1 MQTNNPTIYKMMTQL
16 PQLPINIV
24 NRILEEA
31 SALNNDTWILQ
42 FKESG
47 QRRQI
52 QIESNDYPKH
62 IVSQLRLNHL
72 KFANLIHMFMGII
85 IKPCIMKIGAGGM
98 YIKSYDCVQNIRSYE
113 NDVVLQY
120 HNVKTVG
127 FVNGVK
133 LNIIANM
140 VFSYRSLDNSYLFIH
155 NSGIVFILEDKS
167 YKQVESAT
175 FANGIFQIN
184 LYEFNGNWEWNS
196 GLQIHEYIV
205 NVEVNDED
213 TDSDSDS
220 HLDYGYEDY
229 DDFYSDEENNE

>member
-1 MQTNNPTIYKMMTQL
+1 MTNQL
-16 PQLPINIV
+16 PQLPISIV

-47 QRRQI
+47 QRRRI
-52 QIESNDYPKH
+52 KMANNNYPKH
-62 IVSQLRLNHL
+62 IVSQLRVNHL

-85 IKPCIMKIGAGGM
+85 IKPCILKIGDNGM
-98 YIKSYDCVQNIRSYE
+98 YIKSYDCVQNIRNYE
-113 NDVVLQY
+113 NGIVLQY
-120 HNVKTVG
+120 HNIKTVG

-140 VFSYRSLDNSYLFIH
+140 VFSYRSIDNNYLFIH
-155 NSGIVFILEDKS
+155 NSGILFILENKS

-175 FANGIFQIN
+175 FENGILQIN
-184 LYEFNGNWEWNS
+184 LFEFNANWQWNAE
-196 GLQIHEYIV
+196 LQINEYVV
-205 NVEVNDED
+205 NVEVDGE
-213 TDSDSDS
+213 TDSDSESESDS
-220 HLDYGYEDY
+220 ELDYGYDDY

>member
-1 MQTNNPTIYKMMTQL
+1 MTNQL
-16 PQLPINIV
+16 PQLPISIV

-47 QRRQI
+47 QRLRI
-52 QIESNDYPKH
+52 RMASNDYPKH
-62 IVSQLRLNHL
+62 IVSKLRLNHL

-85 IKPCIMKIGAGGM
+85 IKPCILKIGHDGM
-98 YIKSYDCVQNIRSYE
+98 YIKSYDCVQNIRNYE
-113 NDVVLQY
+113 NGIVLQY
-120 HNVKTVG
+120 HNIKTVG

-140 VFSYRSLDNSYLFIH
+140 VFSYRAMDNNYLFIH
-155 NSGIVFILEDKS
+155 NSGIVFILENKS

-175 FANGIFQIN
+175 FENGILQIN
-184 LYEFNGNWEWNS
+184 LFEFNGNWEWNA
-196 GLQIHEYIV
+196 GLQINEYVV
-205 NVEVNDED
+205 NVEVDED
-213 TDSDSDS
+213 ENVDSDLDTD
-220 HLDYGYEDY
+220 LDYGYEDY

>member
-1 MQTNNPTIYKMMTQL
+1 MTNQL
-16 PQLPINIV
+16 PQLPISIV

-47 QRRQI
+47 QRRRNHMA
-52 QIESNDYPKH
+52 SNDYPKH
-62 IVSQLRLNHL
+62 IVSQLRVNHL

-85 IKPCIMKIGAGGM
+85 IKPCILKIGDNGM
-98 YIKSYDCVQNIRSYE
+98 YIKSYDCVQNIRNYE
-113 NDVVLQY
+113 NGIVLQY
-120 HNVKTVG
+120 HNIKTVG

-140 VFSYRSLDNSYLFIH
+140 VFSYRSIDNNYLFIH
-155 NSGIVFILEDKS
+155 NSGILFILEHNS

-175 FANGIFQIN
+175 FSNGILQIN
-184 LYEFNGNWEWNS
+184 LFEFNGNWEWNA
-196 GLQIHEYIV
+196 GLQINEYVV
-205 NVEVNDED
+205 NVEVDGE
-213 TDSDSDS
+213 TDSDSDTES
-220 HLDYGYEDY
+220 QLDYGYEDY